1 MLGGA
6 VITVRHSPSQSVT
19 VRHSPSPLPSRR
31 RAGCPLRLVSLC
43 LTVPLLYGGEPPAS
57 REPPAREIH
66 ASWVVGAAER
76 WSGESDGPAMRE
88 SYGSPPH
95 RSVRDV
101 IHPDPATATQR
112 LIATT
117 RPFFPH
123 LSLVTYL
130 LPAFHADRPIYWN
143 TALAGLS
150 TSILTPI

>member
-6 VITVRHSPSQSVT
+6 VITVRHSPS
-19 VRHSPSPLPSRR
+19 PLPSRR
-31 RAGCPLRLVSLC
+31 RVGCPLRLVSLC
-43 LTVPLLYGGEPPAS
+43 LITVPLLYGGEPPAS

-143 TALAGLS
+143 TARAGLS